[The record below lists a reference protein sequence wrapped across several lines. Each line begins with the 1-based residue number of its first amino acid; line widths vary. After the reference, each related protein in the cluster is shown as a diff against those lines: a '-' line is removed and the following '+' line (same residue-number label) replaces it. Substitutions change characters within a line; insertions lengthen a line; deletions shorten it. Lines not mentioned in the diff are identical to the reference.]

1 MTARLVTALVGTAV
15 VATGVF
21 TAAPAHADTVGNG
34 PNGQRLSVS
43 RTADLPR
50 GGTTVTISGSGYDS
64 TKGIYVAFCVDNGSG
79 TAPSPCGGGADM
91 GGTSGLSH
99 WISSNPPSYGE
110 GLAVPYG
117 SGGTFRVQLRVSPKI
132 GDVDCT
138 VRRCVVSTRNDHT
151 RGSDRSQDVR
161 IPVTFA
167 GAAAAPTRTTAAPP
181 AAPAPTGGAPA
192 ARPTGGVPATAQ
204 PTGGT
209 AGVTASAGAAAPA
222 DGGGAGG
229 PGATAGGTDPAAT
242 QVTESA
248 GTGRWWTVV
257 TAGLAVLLVA
267 LAAVR
272 VRNRRRERS

>member
-15 VATGVF
+15 VAVGVLA
-21 TAAPAHADTVGNG
+21 TAPAHADTVGSG
-34 PNGQRLSVS
+34 PNGQRLTVS

-50 GGTTVTISGSGYDS
+50 GGATVTVSGSGYDS

-79 TAPSPCGGGADM
+79 AAPSPCGGGADM

-99 WISSNPPSYGE
+99 WISSNPPAYGE

-117 SGGTFRVQLRVSPKI
+117 SGGTFRVQLRVSPKV

-151 RGSDRSQDVR
+151 RGADRSQDVR

-167 GAAAAPTRTTAAPP
+167 SAAAPTRTTAAPP
-181 AAPAPTGGAPA
+181 SAPAPTGGAPA
-192 ARPTGGVPATAQ
+192 SRPTGGGPATAQ

-209 AGVTASAGAAAPA
+209 TGGTASAQAAAPG

-242 QVTESA
+242 QVTDSA

-267 LAAVR
+267 LVAVR
-272 VRNRRRERS
+272 VRNRRRERA

>member
-15 VATGVF
+15 VAVGVLA
-21 TAAPAHADTVGNG
+21 AAPAHADTVGSG
-34 PNGQRLSVS
+34 PNGQRLTVS

-50 GGTTVTISGSGYDS
+50 AGATVTVSGSGYDS

-79 TAPSPCGGGADM
+79 AAPSPCGGGADM

-99 WISSNPPSYGE
+99 WISSNPPAYGE

-167 GAAAAPTRTTAAPP
+167 SAAAPTRTTAAPP
-181 AAPAPTGGAPA
+181 SAPAPTGGAPA
-192 ARPTGGVPATAQ
+192 SRPTGGGATAQ

-209 AGVTASAGAAAPA
+209 TGVTASAQAAAPA

-242 QVTESA
+242 QVTDSA

-267 LAAVR
+267 LVAVR
-272 VRNRRRERS
+272 VRNRRRERA

>member
-15 VATGVF
+15 VAMGLL
-21 TAAPAHADTVGNG
+21 TAAPAHADTVGTG
-34 PNGQRLSVS
+34 PNGQRLTVS

-50 GGTTVTISGSGYDS
+50 GGATVTVSGSGYDI

-79 TAPSPCGGGADM
+79 AAPSPCGGGADM

-117 SGGTFRVQLRVSPKI
+117 SGGMFRVQLRVAPKI
-132 GDVDCT
+132 GDVDCA
-138 VRRCVVSTRNDHT
+138 VRRCVVSSRNDHT

-167 GAAAAPTRTTAAPP
+167 GTAATPTRTTAAAPS
-181 AAPAPTGGAPA
+181 APAPTGGAPA
-192 ARPTGGVPATAQ
+192 SGRPTGGVPATAQ
-204 PTGGT
+204 PTGGS
-209 AGVTASAGAAAPA
+209 AGVTASAQAAAPA
-222 DGGGAGG
+222 DGG
-229 PGATAGGTDPAAT
+229 PGTTAGGTDPAAT
-242 QVTESA
+242 QVTDGT

-267 LAAVR
+267 LVAVR
-272 VRNRRRERS
+272 LRNRRRERS

>member
-1 MTARLVTALVGTAV
+1 MTARLVPALVGTAV
-15 VATGVF
+15 VAAGVLA
-21 TAAPAHADTVGNG
+21 AAPAHADTVGSG
-34 PNGQRLSVS
+34 PNGQRLTVS

-50 GGTTVTISGSGYDS
+50 GGATVTVSGSGYDS

-79 TAPSPCGGGADM
+79 AAPSPCGGGVDM

-117 SGGTFRVQLRVSPKI
+117 SGGTFRVQLRVSPKV
-132 GDVDCT
+132 GDVDCA

-161 IPVTFA
+161 VPVTFA
-167 GAAAAPTRTTAAPP
+167 GAAAPTRTTAAPP
-181 AAPAPTGGAPA
+181 SAPAPTGGGAPA
-192 ARPTGGVPATAQ
+192 SRPTGGGPATAQ

-209 AGVTASAGAAAPA
+209 TGVTTSAPAAAPA
-222 DGGGAGG
+222 DGGGAGA
-229 PGATAGGTDPAAT
+229 PTADTEPAASQVTAGGD
-242 QVTESA
+242 
-248 GTGRWWTVV
+248 TGRWWTVV

-267 LAAVR
+267 LVAVR
-272 VRNRRRERS
+272 VRNRRRERA